1 MVCRE
6 FKSICASLQ
15 QRLTVRC
22 VEAASVLAVATRK
35 LTGPACVCCCCWWV
49 FGAGGMAGRGTLLRG
64 PLAAQGASGP
74 AEGTPKGYS
83 VPADINS
90 KAAAHTTSPFA
101 ATTLPGHRNDKEPTV
116 EEATIKASV
125 LFRPGSPISIGRAG
139 SSRLAAAAS
148 HAGASGKGGEGE
160 GTQMCCASGRATQE
174 DVVCVAQA
182 CRVFFAMLSRADQN

>member
-1 MVCRE
+1 
-6 FKSICASLQ
+6 
-15 QRLTVRC
+15 
-22 VEAASVLAVATRK
+22 
-35 LTGPACVCCCCWWV
+35 
-49 FGAGGMAGRGTLLRG
+49 MAGRGTLLRG
-64 PLAAQGASGP
+64 PLAAQGTSGP